1 MGGKIAGLV
10 CREASVL
17 SVLKWILGEFQQIG
31 AIRQFESA
39 KSLQKALGSEPID
52 ILLLDADAVP
62 ESISQVMREIHD
74 ATPSLRTILIISPTA
89 KDEIMKIIGA
99 NLVKGIVVK
108 PFTKDA
114 VSRYVEK
121 LVH

>member
-1 MGGKIAGLV
+1 MAPSGSSSRPKVFKKLI
-10 CREASVL
+10 
-17 SVLKWILGEFQQIG
+17 
-31 AIRQFESA
+31 
-39 KSLQKALGSEPID
+39 GSEPID

-62 ESISQVMREIHD
+62 ESVSQVIKEIHD
-74 ATPSLRTILIISPTA
+74 VMPGLRTILIISPTA

-121 LVH
+121 LVHSGCREAT